1 MTLTV
6 VCALQIIAAV
16 LNRYYNFNN
25 PNDLGYVY
33 WYVGEVAIAVC
44 VGNVPLCWPII
55 RQVFNAGSWFDS
67 KESGGETPQHLRSGQ
82 FRKRPRP
89 KTHSSL
95 WLSTWGQTAW
105 DKVDDTE
112 EQKHSNR
119 NIVTGTGAESQ
130 GSEIEL
136 TPGWHGRANS
146 TAINAETKGADTGSG
161 SDEPSNRVMVVK
173 TVQVSRG

>member
-1 MTLTV
+1 
-6 VCALQIIAAV
+6 
-16 LNRYYNFNN
+16 
-25 PNDLGYVY
+25 VY

-44 VGNVPLCWPII
+44 VGNIPLCWPLI

-67 KESGGETPQHLRSGQ
+67 KQSGETPQHIRTGP
-82 FRKRPRP
+82 FRRRQRP

-105 DKVDDTE
+105 DKVDDAE
-112 EQKHSNR
+112 EQKQNHNDGR
-119 NIVTGTGAESQ
+119 RMTGPAAESQ

-146 TAINAETKGADTGSG
+146 TAINAEAKGADTGSG
-161 SDEPSNRVMVVK
+161 SDEPGNRVMVVK
-173 TVQVSRG
+173 TVHVSRG